1 MSSTTPDVVP
11 ESAPASP
18 QQAAP
23 DAQGG
28 VVLAPDTGHREPAA
42 PLAAPATAVAAV
54 PAADTGADAL
64 AAPVVATTVPVT
76 PASKRVRAPS
86 RERTIGTKVAGQPA
100 FVLHSYPYKET
111 SLIIDLFTR
120 DFGRVALIAK
130 GAKRPHSQLRG
141 VLQTFQPLSSSWVG
155 KSELRTLTD
164 AEWVGGMLPL
174 EKTALLCGFYL
185 NELLVKLLA
194 RDDAHPALFDHYV
207 STLNQLA
214 HNEPATIVLRKFER
228 ALLRETGV
236 AADLGRCTSTRAPVQ
251 AGVTYVVDPE
261 RGPRPERASD
271 PWPRVAGKTLLDME
285 REDYQDAATQ
295 SQSKQLMRFLVAHHL
310 NGAPLNTRQILVDLS
325 QL

>member
-1 MSSTTPDVVP
+1 MSTTTQDGSSNVDVDAA
-11 ESAPASP
+11 EAPLE
-18 QQAAP
+18 AAP
-23 DAQGG
+23 DAESG
-28 VVLAPDTGHREPAA
+28 VVPVTTPASPT
-42 PLAAPATAVAAV
+42 PLAMEVAAV
-54 PAADTGADAL
+54 APGAIKAATPAAL
-64 AAPVVATTVPVT
+64 ATTAT
-76 PASKRVRAPS
+76 PAVANAPKRPKAPP
-86 RERTIGTKVAGQPA
+86 RERTFGTKVAGQPA

-207 STLNQLA
+207 DTLNQLA
-214 HNEPATIVLRKFER
+214 HNEPASIVLRKFER

-236 AADLGRCTSTRAPVQ
+236 SADLSRCTTTRGPVR
-251 AGVTYVVDPE
+251 ADLVYVVDPD

-271 PWPRVAGKTLLDME
+271 QSPRVAGKTLLDME
-285 REDYQDAATQ
+285 REDYRDAATQ
-295 SQSKQLMRFLVAHHL
+295 SQSKQLMRFLLAHHL
-310 NGAPLNTRQILVDLS
+310 GGAPLNTRQILIDLS